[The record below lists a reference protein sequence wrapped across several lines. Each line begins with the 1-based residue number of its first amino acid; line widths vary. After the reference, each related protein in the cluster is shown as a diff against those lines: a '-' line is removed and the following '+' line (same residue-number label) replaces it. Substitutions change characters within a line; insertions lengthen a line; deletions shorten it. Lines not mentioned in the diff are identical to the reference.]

1 MKDIKYIEEE
11 NLVKKATE
19 LLLKELG
26 PLEAIRFLT
35 LPRQKRMNSLKRH
48 REWQKR
54 LDKDLFFNTVFS
66 ETDF

>member
-35 LPRQKRMNSLKRH
+35 LPRQKRMSSLKRH

-66 ETDF
+66 EINF